1 MSRSVTLLTLDSGS
15 VLYNPAQMPEEVV
28 LKHTDGELVKARRS
42 GPGNWRCER
51 REELEVNFWED
62 GRYSS
67 PVSAVATLAD
77 RQAFGFRV
85 DGEPVNPLAIDESV
99 NTPEIIEV
107 EGLGLGGL
115 VVEDERQLPVSVYT
129 TKEVYYRITLSED
142 DSNDRRLPESI
153 AVLEKRQGPS
163 GEWDE
168 LEKVEPTEAGYLL
181 KRIAEET
188 AMEAISGDVDEMRDT
203 IRDRQDLFKAS
214 RTREDDELRE
224 KMAIQNDTAFPPS
237 TPKPR
242 PVDFSEKR

>member
-28 LKHTDGELVKARRS
+28 LRHTDGELVKSRRS
-42 GPGNWRCER
+42 GRGDWRCER
-51 REELEVNFWED
+51 REELDVNFWED

-67 PVSAVATLAD
+67 PISAVATLAD

-85 DGEPVNPLAIDESV
+85 DGEPVNPLVIGGSV
-99 NTPEIIEV
+99 TTAETIEI

-115 VVEDERQLPVSVYT
+115 VIEDEQQLPLSVYT
-129 TKEVYYRITLSED
+129 TQEVYFRITLSED
-142 DSNDRRLPESI
+142 EGNDRRLPEST

-163 GEWDE
+163 GGWEE
-168 LEKVEPTEAGYLL
+168 LDRVEPTEAGHLL
-181 KRIAEET
+181 RTIAEET
-188 AMEAISGDVDEMRDT
+188 GMEAISGGADKMKET
-203 IRDRQDLFKAS
+203 ISERQDLFKAS

-224 KMAIQNDTAFPPS
+224 RMAIQNDTAFPPS

-242 PVDFSEKR
+242 PVDFSEKQ